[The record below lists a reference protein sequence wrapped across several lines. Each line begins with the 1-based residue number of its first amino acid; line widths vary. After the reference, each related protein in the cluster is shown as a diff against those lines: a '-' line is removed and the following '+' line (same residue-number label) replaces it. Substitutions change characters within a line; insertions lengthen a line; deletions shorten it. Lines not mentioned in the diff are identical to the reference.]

1 MPPLSSPVCSAQ
13 NTVLDGLASVRP
25 PKACSSAAILLFS
38 SPARQRGRGQ
48 ADVRH
53 ADGKRAC
60 GGLRT
65 FLEPGVEGR
74 AVPARPDEQHG
85 GWKHGFP
92 RWADPVLPRSLET
105 REFGA
110 GYHALRGLGFLLAVL
125 FARPAITKYYDWGGL
140 NSRNVLS
147 RSSRGWK
154 SKIEVK
160 TGLIPFEVREEESV
174 PHLTASFAG
183 NIWHSVAS
191 AASL

>member
-1 MPPLSSPVCSAQ
+1 MGRCPSCRWK
-13 NTVLDGLASVRP
+13 TG
-25 PKACSSAAILLFS
+25 
-38 SPARQRGRGQ
+38 AR
-48 ADVRH
+48 
-53 ADGKRAC
+53 

-92 RWADPVLPRSLET
+92 RWADPVLPGSPET

-147 RSSRGWK
+147 RSSRGQK